1 MGPRQRAQ
9 ARKKR
14 NGGQQNHSPSP
25 WRHGQSGSSKKVPA
39 PFHRNL
45 LHDWQDFS
53 DSNSPHPPHSMLS
66 MTQTARNTER
76 HAMSWGST
84 RLREQRITF
93 ISAGDLKQED
103 IDEVAK
109 DNEQT
114 QKEATSS
121 EETSD
126 KQAQHKEI
134 VPHVSENEDPI
145 NHNKSPVRSSVRE
158 PRARKDSVS
167 SQSSEEILFAGRNN
181 PPAKIVTN
189 ASVPSSEPTVPP
201 EPRIAETKPPPQSS
215 PAAIG
220 LTTRDSS
227 SSGLDKFKN
236 ILPPPRNQAFDRRGR
251 LRGRP
256 ESLQKREEEE
266 AIINDYIANLAVDDD
281 SDEDEIPES
290 KHSVKAG
297 RRTEHFRFFDGATEQ
312 KVHLRPQKPSKSV
325 RESTDVNQAIDWN
338 SSDLQDFDDF
348 STTDEEIVE
357 VSHVLRYR
365 IRPTGPQ
372 YLVSPLGKD
381 SNDPRWVPH
390 GKLTSASAVDEIRI
404 FEEIRRMRIQEFI
417 GDSGDPESSDAD
429 ELLDDLDDDME
440 SENEE
445 NDRIL
450 ERTARMTDEQI
461 ARALAK
467 QEELGMGGD
476 ELLLFDGQ
484 VVEDDEV
491 NNDDDDDNDD
501 NDDDDDEFAAGDGFI
516 PFSSK
521 KHISSRVKS
530 KKNRR
535 ERDTFPSATAFADA
549 LDQDPY
555 GAFDIMD
562 FDRPSLRPKKKGRK
576 SDLPF
581 ELGVEDEELAERL
594 RSTWNKD
601 REKKAARKRERLEER
616 EAALLEASERNHPV
630 AIKAEIRQFLIE
642 EVTTLKLAPM
652 DAATRASVHR
662 LAKSLKLKSKSEGK
676 DGHGTGRYP
685 VLTKSPH
692 TPRYTIDTVWEIDAL
707 MSLRKFF
714 PKDRISSYKS
724 RVTATSGS
732 ARTRRGGGGA
742 ASGAT
747 YMNGDIVG
755 ASAPE
760 LGANNKGR
768 AMLEKMGW
776 VEGVG
781 LGAVGNKGS
790 LEAIKHVVKT
800 TRAGLG

>member
-1 MGPRQRAQ
+1 MGARQRAQ
-9 ARKKR
+9 ARRKGD
-14 NGGQQNHSPSP
+14 GGQQNHSPSP
-25 WRHGQSGSSKKVPA
+25 WRHSQSSSSNKVPNA
-39 PFHRNL
+39 QRRGL
-45 LHDWQDFS
+45 LQDWQDFS
-53 DSNSPHPPHSMLS
+53 DSSSPYPRNTVLS

-103 IDEVAK
+103 IVAVAK
-109 DNEQT
+109 ENNQS

-121 EETSD
+121 EQPPD
-126 KQAQHKEI
+126 KQAEVEKAQ
-134 VPHVSENEDPI
+134 PRVSESEQSPI
-145 NHNKSPVRSSVRE
+145 HNNPLVELAGQKPPAKR
-158 PRARKDSVS
+158 DSLS
-167 SQSSEEILFAGRNN
+167 SQSSEEILFTGRQNPAPK
-181 PPAKIVTN
+181 PPAE
-189 ASVPSSEPTVPP
+189 AFLPSSEPTIPR
-201 EPRIAETKPPPQSS
+201 EPRSVKKKPPTQSS
-215 PAAIG
+215 LPTAGI
-220 LTTRDSS
+220 TTRESS
-227 SSGLDKFKN
+227 SSGLDKFSN
-236 ILPPPRNQAFDRRGR
+236 VLPPRRNKNFDRHGR
-251 LRGRP
+251 PRGRP
-256 ESLQKREEEE
+256 ESLRRREEEE

-281 SDEDEIPES
+281 DSDEDKIPEDN
-290 KHSVKAG
+290 HTVKTG

-312 KVHLRPQKPSKSV
+312 KVHLRPNQTKTPAKGSNNV
-325 RESTDVNQAIDWN
+325 DQAIDWN
-338 SSDLQDFDDF
+338 STDLQDFDDF
-348 STTDEEIVE
+348 STTDEEVVE
-357 VSHVLRYR
+357 ISHVLRYR
-365 IRPTGPQ
+365 TRPSGPQ
-372 YLVSPLGKD
+372 YLVSPLGKGTG
-381 SNDPRWVPH
+381 DPRWVPH
-390 GKLTSASAVDEIRI
+390 GKLNSASAVKEIRI
-404 FEEIRRMRIQEFI
+404 FEEIRAMKVQETT
-417 GDSGDPESSDAD
+417 GDSTNSESSDAD
-429 ELLDDLDDDME
+429 ELLDDLDDEIE

-445 NDRIL
+445 NDRFL
-450 ERTARMTDEQI
+450 DRTARMTDEQI

-484 VVEDDEV
+484 IDEDDEI
-491 NNDDDDDNDD
+491 
-501 NDDDDDEFAAGDGFI
+501 DDDDDEFAAGDGFI

-521 KHISSRVKS
+521 KHISSRTKS

-535 ERDTFPSATAFADA
+535 ERDSFPSATAFADA

-581 ELGVEDEELAERL
+581 DLGVEDEELAERL
-594 RSTWNKD
+594 RNTWNKD
-601 REKKAARKRERLEER
+601 REKKAARKREKLQER
-616 EAALLEASERNHPV
+616 EAALLEASERSHPV
-630 AIKAEIRQFLIE
+630 AIKAEIRQFLVE

-662 LAKSLKLKSKSEGK
+662 LAKSLKLQSKSEGK
-676 DGHGTGRYP
+676 DGHGIGRYP
-685 VLTKSPH
+685 ILTKGPH

-707 MSLRKFF
+707 MSLGKFF
-714 PKDRISSYKS
+714 PRTRISAYEKRGTPRSS
-724 RVTATSGS
+724 TAKP
-732 ARTRRGGGGA
+732 RRGGGGA

-760 LGANNKGR
+760 IGADNKGR

-781 LGAVGNKGS
+781 LGAIGNKGS